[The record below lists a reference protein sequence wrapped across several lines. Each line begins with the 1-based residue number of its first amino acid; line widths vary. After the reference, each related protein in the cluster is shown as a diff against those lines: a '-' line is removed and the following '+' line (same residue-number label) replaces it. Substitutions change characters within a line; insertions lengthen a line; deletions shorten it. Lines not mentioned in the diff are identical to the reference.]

1 MANYLNK
8 ELRDFS
14 VQAYQNE
21 EFKEV
26 TLDSIKG
33 KWSIFFFYPGDFTF
47 VCPTELE
54 DLQNIYEDFKKADAE
69 VYGVST
75 DSEHVHK
82 AWHDASERISKVEYP
97 LLSDRTHKL
106 SKQFGVLGEDGN
118 SQRGAFI
125 INPDGIIRAYE
136 ISAGG
141 VGRNAHEILRKLK
154 ACQFV
159 ENNDFGGV
167 CPANWT
173 EGDDTLT
180 TGIDQVG
187 KL

>member
-1 MANYLNK
+1 MSNYIDK

-14 VQAYQNE
+14 VQGYQNE
-21 EFKEV
+21 EFSEF
-26 TLDSIKG
+26 TLDTIKG
-33 KWSIFFFYPGDFTF
+33 QWSLFFFYPGDFTF

-54 DLQNIYEDFKKADAE
+54 DLQNEYENFKAADCEIY
-69 VYGVST
+69 GIST

-82 AWHDASERISKVEYP
+82 AWHDHSERISKVEYP
-97 LLSDRTHKL
+97 LLSDKAHKL
-106 SKQFGVLGEDGN
+106 SKQFGVLENEGV

-136 ISAGG
+136 VSAGG
-141 VGRNAHEILRKLK
+141 VGRNAKELLRKLK

-167 CPANWT
+167 CPANWE
-173 EGDDTLT
+173 EGDETLKA
-180 TGIDQVG
+180 GIDLVG